1 MTTTNNEEIR
11 PITPADDAQV
21 AALIRECL
29 KAADLDKPGTVYF
42 DTGLDHLSEFYAAKP
57 NRQYLSQ
64 NARAKFLAA
73 LALRNMIP
81 HTRWLNSRNF
91 MSMASF
97 KAMG

>member
-1 MTTTNNEEIR
+1 MSMTTTNNEEIR

-21 AALIRECL
+21 AALIRKCL

-42 DTGLDHLSEFYAAKP
+42 DTGLDSMPPSPIANTL
-57 NRQYLSQ
+57 LQ
-64 NARAKFLAA
+64 NARVKFLAV
-73 LALRNMIP
+73 LVLRNMIP
-81 HTRWLNSRNF
+81 LTRWLNSRSF